1 MSLVVG
7 CQKRHTMYSNKANL
21 KKCPLWLYLTEIEK
35 RYVEACAKK
44 AGLILSHYVRQQ
56 ALQGFVP
63 KEKILPAEVLAF
75 RGTLLHLAGQLQPLA
90 RKRLDGDELNA
101 LERAEL
107 RRTRESIDEVL
118 SQIKK

>member
-75 RGTLLHLAGQLQPLA
+75 RGPLLHLAVHLQPLA
-90 RKRLDGDELNA
+90 RKRLDGDELDA
-101 LERAEL
+101 AEAAEL
-107 RRTRESIDEVL
+107 GPTRAASDEVL
-118 SQIKK
+118 YQG